1 MSKTSER
8 KGRHRRYR
16 TSQRYYWAMMLPGL
30 LLVTVFD
37 YVPMLGVLMAF
48 QNYVPAKGIWGSAF
62 VGLKHFRSMLSI
74 PDCWESFRNTLVIS
88 LGKMLGIMFVAISFA
103 ILLNEIKHVRL
114 KKVTQTIVYLPHFI
128 SWVVLAA
135 VVKNI
140 LGLDGMLNYFLNLVG
155 LEPLNFMGSNALFQ
169 PMLIGTYIWKEFG
182 YSSVIYLAAL
192 TSVDPGLHEAAAID
206 GAGWWRRVW
215 HVTLPGILPV
225 VLVMAAM
232 DIASI
237 LSAGFDQ
244 VYNLYTPLVY
254 EIGDI
259 IDTYVYR
266 VGLLGLQYSFGAAV
280 GLLKSVVGMILMLS
294 MNEFAKK
301 FANRRIF

>member
-74 PDCWESFRNTLVIS
+74 PDCWEIFRNTLVIS

-155 LEPLNFMGSNALFQ
+155 LEPLNFRGSNALFQ

-254 EIGDI
+254 ESGDI

-266 VGLLGLQYSFGAAV
+266 VGLLGRQYSFGAAV